1 MSGHLHAVDATNSG
15 QVGMRT
21 NDCSAWIHY
30 ETNGTVSIEQSYNVK
45 SITDQGTG
53 STDVNYLRPLQN
65 TSAKDTGSAN
75 GDECCVLAASSQ
87 VNVLVGAND
96 RNGVRIDTRNDGNS
110 GADTDN
116 ICVGVFS

>member
-15 QVGMRT
+15 QVGMRA
-21 NDCSAWIHY
+21 NDCSAWIQY

-45 SITDQGTG
+45 SITDQGVG
-53 STDVNYLRPLQN
+53 NTDINYLRPLQN
-65 TSAKDTGSAN
+65 TSAKDTGVAN

-87 VNVLVGAND
+87 VNILVGAND
-96 RNGVRIDTRNDGNS
+96 RNACRIESRDNNNAS
-110 GADTDN
+110 VDTDN